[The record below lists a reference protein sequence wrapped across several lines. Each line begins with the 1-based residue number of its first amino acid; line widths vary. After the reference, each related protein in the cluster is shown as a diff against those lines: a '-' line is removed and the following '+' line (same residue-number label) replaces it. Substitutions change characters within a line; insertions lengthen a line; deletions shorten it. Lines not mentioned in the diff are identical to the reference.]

1 MGKIAFIDVDGHNFP
16 NLAIMKQEFINKWKT
31 WWMFQ
36 KQEIELTDAFER
48 ELNAIIKQEVEN
60 LVKADVS
67 KTKPNVDFQPTED
80 WTKIII

>member
-1 MGKIAFIDVDGHNFP
+1 
-16 NLAIMKQEFINKWKT
+16 MKQEFIKKWRT
-31 WWMFQ
+31 WWKFQ
-36 KQEIELTDAFER
+36 KEETELTEAFEKELDAIIELSS
-48 ELNAIIKQEVEN
+48 KN

>member
-1 MGKIAFIDVDGHNFP
+1 
-16 NLAIMKQEFINKWKT
+16 MKQEFIKKWRT
-31 WWMFQ
+31 WWKFQ
-36 KQEIELTDAFER
+36 KEETELMEAFEKELDAIIELSS
-48 ELNAIIKQEVEN
+48 KN